1 MLKVL
6 AGSCSVLGVAS
17 VSTRSLP
24 CKGQSQGTEGDPWP
38 EPGLGH
44 LHVESRVVTVRTK
57 PHHSGR
63 IPGESL
69 GLGWG
74 GVVWCGEGWR
84 EVQMGFSFPS
94 MWGLWLLHWGSE
106 LSFRLFRASSSS
118 FLARGGWWGDDPF
131 FCLHSPPDAAFYYSA
146 GAYLGLSQCFGHT
159 D

>member
-74 GVVWCGEGWR
+74 GVVWRGLEGGADG
-84 EVQMGFSFPS
+84 VFFPQHVGFV
-94 MWGLWLLHWGSE
+94 
-106 LSFRLFRASSSS
+106 A
-118 FLARGGWWGDDPF
+118 LA
-131 FCLHSPPDAAFYYSA
+131 
-146 GAYLGLSQCFGHT
+146 LGLRALF
-159 D
+159 